1 MHACEGL
8 GLGVLLHHSRF
19 WMVCLACLPQGT
31 AWLQLPCTGITGFYM
46 SGVDP
51 NSGPPGYIASAY
63 AGHLPSP
70 SGCCCYW
77 LVVLGFEPRSYAC
90 QASIHH

>member
-8 GLGVLLHHSRF
+8 GFGVLLHHSGF
-19 WMVCLACLPQGT
+19 WMVCLASPPQGT
-31 AWLQLPCTGITGFYM
+31 ARLQLPSTGITGFYM

-63 AGHLPSP
+63 AGSSP
-70 SGCCCYW
+70 
-77 LVVLGFEPRSYAC
+77 EPRVAV
-90 QASIHH
+90 AAAG